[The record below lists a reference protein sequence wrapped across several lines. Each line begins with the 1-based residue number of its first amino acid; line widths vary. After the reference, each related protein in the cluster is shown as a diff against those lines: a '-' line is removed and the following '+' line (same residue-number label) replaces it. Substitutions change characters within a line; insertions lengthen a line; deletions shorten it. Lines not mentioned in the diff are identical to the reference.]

1 MGSDAWFR
9 LGATWDEV
17 DLPNRIWTIPP
28 ERMKSGRPHRVP
40 LVRATEELLK
50 RQVGQDAVFV
60 FRGAREGKPLST
72 MAMLMILRRMN
83 RTDLTVHGFRSSFR
97 DWVAE
102 ETDYPSEMAEIALA
116 HTVGTAVENAY
127 RRSDLFERRR
137 HLMADWAAWCATPRL
152 VTQQRTEKASGVS
165 A

>member
-1 MGSDAWFR
+1 
-9 LGATWDEV
+9 
-17 DLPNRIWTIPP
+17 
-28 ERMKSGRPHRVP
+28 
-40 LVRATEELLK
+40 
-50 RQVGQDAVFV
+50 
-60 FRGAREGKPLST
+60 
-72 MAMLMILRRMN
+72 MILRRMK

-102 ETDYPSEMAEIALA
+102 ETDNPSEMAEIALA

-137 HLMADWAAWCATPRL
+137 RLMADWAAWCATPRPA
-152 VTQQRTEKASGVS
+152 TQPRTEKASGVS